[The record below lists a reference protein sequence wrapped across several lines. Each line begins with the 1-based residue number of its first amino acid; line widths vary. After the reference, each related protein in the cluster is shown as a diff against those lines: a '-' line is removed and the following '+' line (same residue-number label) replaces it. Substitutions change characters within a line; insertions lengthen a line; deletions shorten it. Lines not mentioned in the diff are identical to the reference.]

1 MARRTLIQRSRAVS
15 SAKKAAW
22 HELEGA
28 GKSRTKRQ
36 FFGLNADDEQALEK
50 RISDGLD
57 RAIRETK

>member
-1 MARRTLIQRSRAVS
+1 MARKTLIQQSRAVP
-15 SAKKAAW
+15 SAKKARW
-22 HELEGA
+22 HEIDGA

-36 FFGLNADDEQALEK
+36 FFGLNADDELALEK